1 MRTAREPLDK
11 LEKLWWPLSTMATGF
26 VAFGVLKASISQLQA
41 DVADIQATRPY
52 VQQQKIDREI
62 SDEADFRKDVKNS
75 LGTLQASVSSINSD
89 VARIKGQL
97 DKGGQQ

>member
-1 MRTAREPLDK
+1 
-11 LEKLWWPLSTMATGF
+11 MATGF